1 MSSLYSTP
9 KSYQAICSNIE
20 RYLYKLF
27 CNWIKLSNKMYN
39 WYDYRIFGVQCLKQN
54 VYPKSQLVN
63 SHEKSV
69 CFIKAA
75 ITATRTSL
83 RERIHKATIS
93 WGSLTPRISNV
104 DDV

>member
-1 MSSLYSTP
+1 
-9 KSYQAICSNIE
+9 
-20 RYLYKLF
+20 
-27 CNWIKLSNKMYN
+27 MYN

-75 ITATRTSL
+75 ITATRTPL

-93 WGSLTPRISNV
+93 
-104 DDV
+104 